1 MDNLDPQRG
10 IIISQAVVLEDLIEI
25 TDLTIQQQVVMA
37 AGGLIIQLNLVMDHH
52 LELLT
57 LVVAVLVEDLDHQ
70 DRVEM
75 VDLEL
80 S

>member
-37 AGGLIIQLNLVMDHH
+37 AVVPIIQLNLVMDHH

>member
-1 MDNLDPQRG
+1 MDNLDQHRG
-10 IIISQAVVLEDLIEI
+10 IIISQVVVLEDLMQI

-37 AGGLIIQLNLVMDHH
+37 AVVLIIQLNLVMEHH

-70 DRVEM
+70 DKVDL